1 MEVSYS
7 EQAALPVERSRGFT
21 MYRESL
27 DYYSAVCPC
36 VSTVA
41 VGKPERGT
49 LQYLAPFFQEGG
61 FFPLDMSFF
70 YSTYL
75 DNFCLSPHSSVALS
89 LAAEEL
95 TN

>member
-1 MEVSYS
+1 
-7 EQAALPVERSRGFT
+7 

-27 DYYSAVCPC
+27 DYCSAECPS
-36 VSTVA
+36 VSTAA
-41 VGKPERGT
+41 VGKPGRGT
-49 LQYLAPFFQEGG
+49 LQCLALFFQEGG

-75 DNFCLSPHSSVALS
+75 HNFCLSPHSSVALS
-89 LAAEEL
+89 LVAEEL